1 MISKSV
7 IKEIDRTIQEIWL
20 NNIAK
25 DYSNHFLL
33 KEDSLKCCFYYHLRR
48 KLATILKENNLRIYP
63 EYYFSELRYKA
74 DIAIV
79 EIDPSCGADH
89 LKNWVT
95 KVAAVIELKY
105 DGGNSERA
113 VSWIK
118 SDIQKM
124 KSYIQSGVQCQ
135 YYFAVIYETECEY
148 LSWLDKRSTNHWAA
162 NYVTELDAGYLD
174 GKMTFEVHSY

>member
-7 IKEIDRTIQEIWL
+7 IKEIDRTIQEVWL

-25 DYSNHFLL
+25 DYSNYYLL
-33 KEDSLKCCFYYHLRR
+33 KEDSLKCSFYYHLRR

-79 EIDPSCGADH
+79 EIDPFCEANH
-89 LKNWVT
+89 LKDCVT
-95 KVAAVIELKY
+95 KVIAVIELKY

-124 KSYIQSGVQCQ
+124 KNYIQSGIQCQ

-148 LSWLDKRSTNHWAA
+148 LNWLDKRSTNHWAA
-162 NYVTELDAGYLD
+162 NNVTELDAGYLD
-174 GKMTFEVHSY
+174 GKMIFEVHSY